1 MILVSAGTEPSAPVP
16 LLAAEDDDHDDE
28 DEDCDDRQEH
38 GDPSA
43 PVSLVD
49 CASDLTEDQVIAILW
64 EGKKYVVMTNVL
76 ETKGEKHVARCIVI
90 EDLSQIK
97 KILETATLYRKPLL
111 MKMM

>member
-49 CASDLTEDQVIAILW
+49 CASDLTEDQVIAIL
-64 EGKKYVVMTNVL
+64 
-76 ETKGEKHVARCIVI
+76 
-90 EDLSQIK
+90 
-97 KILETATLYRKPLL
+97 
-111 MKMM
+111 